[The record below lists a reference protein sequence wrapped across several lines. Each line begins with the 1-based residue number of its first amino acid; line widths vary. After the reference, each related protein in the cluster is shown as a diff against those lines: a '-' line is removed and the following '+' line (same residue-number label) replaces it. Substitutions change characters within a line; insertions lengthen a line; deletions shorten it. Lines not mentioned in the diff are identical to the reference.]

1 MDGLHFLLQEIHEKQ
16 QGLRASCPE
25 GAAGDGGA
33 RGDAETGV
41 SGDLRE
47 LIGLVAQSTN
57 VGVNSK
63 HNCRPNRG
71 GQAES

>member
-1 MDGLHFLLQEIHEKQ
+1 
-16 QGLRASCPE
+16 
-25 GAAGDGGA
+25 
-33 RGDAETGV
+33 
-41 SGDLRE
+41 
-47 LIGLVAQSTN
+47 VAQSTN